1 MTRLA
6 SRPNSG
12 WLSARPGG
20 RRENGSG
27 RRNSRQRKPPDA
39 GRSRRL
45 IVVGR
50 PGSMESPLR
59 FVVGIAGRVRLQ
71 PEFLTNVGILLGVE
85 RSPVLGEQ
93 A

>member
-6 SRPNSG
+6 SRARRAEKERQRQAKQQAAEAAASPTQARRFIVIG
-12 WLSARPGG
+12 RPGG
-20 RRENGSG
+20 
-27 RRNSRQRKPPDA
+27 
-39 GRSRRL
+39 
-45 IVVGR
+45 V
-50 PGSMESPLR
+50 ESLLR

-71 PEFLTNVGILLGVE
+71 PEFVANVGILLGVE